1 MKLWQKL
8 ARNQRDINA
17 PVFTVTNAETI
28 NSLDADITTATIQNN
43 AIAAIILALK
53 NNGIMLGSSVS

>member
-1 MKLWQKL
+1 M